1 MYQIELVK
9 ILKEALDYLGC
20 DPSIISDIDH
30 HSTIE
35 LAFDSSPMLLI
46 SRVDDNIVLWSQI
59 APVNPGVLI
68 HSASNIIEYLV
79 AEYAWAANAQL
90 NLVAGPEWYEL
101 RVILNPDFMESG
113 EKFGIAL
120 ESFFEIIQG
129 FYKALK

>member
-35 LAFDSSPMLLI
+35 LTFDASPTLLI
-46 SRVDDNIVLWSQI
+46 SFVDDNVVLWCQLV
-59 APVNPGVLI
+59 PVNPDLLI
-68 HSASNIIEYLV
+68 QRASEIIEPLI
-79 AEYAWAANAQL
+79 AEYEWVANAQL
-90 NLVAGPEWYEL
+90 QLVAGAEWYEL
-101 RVILNPDFMESG
+101 RAILDPQFMENG

-120 ESFFEIIQG
+120 ESFFESMNG
-129 FYKALK
+129 FYKVLK